1 MTQRKNGSIT
11 ADFPGAAYP
20 VASVVRFRSA
30 GRHERSGKVACLRLR
45 HADVVAE
52 DGNEWAV
59 PYSAILMVERRPN
72 VQCSLEEVAR
82 MGERLLLLHGRRAE
96 PGAPWSFGFDLAT
109 TRAGVCRYRERRID
123 LAVSYCLAASRA
135 EIEDTILHEIAH
147 AIVGPGHN
155 HDAVWKDQAREIGC
169 RGERCH
175 RVQQS
180 LPKWVGECGCGQQW
194 FRQVLQRRMIGN
206 RVCAKCRGPIAW
218 RRNTVAPW

>member
-20 VASVVRFRSA
+20 VASVVKFRGA

-45 HADVVAE
+45 HADVVTE

-59 PYSAILMVERRPN
+59 PYSTILMVERRPN

-194 FRQVLQRRMIGN
+194 FRQVLQQRMIGN
-206 RVCAKCRGPIAW
+206 RVCAKCRGAITW